1 MNGKD
6 VQLAELL
13 EPTVEAAGFEL
24 VHVEFVS
31 GSNAVLRLYI
41 DSPGG
46 IEIADCEAVSRD
58 VSALLDVE
66 DPLPGAYQ
74 LEVSS
79 PGLDRPLTKAEHFE
93 RFLGEDIRI
102 WLREACEGRRK
113 FKGRLSAFA
122 GGTLTLDCDDIQLE
136 VQLED
141 IEQAR
146 LVPQYSL

>member
-6 VQLAELL
+6 AQLADLL

-24 VHVEFVS
+24 VHVEFVA
-31 GSNAVLRLYI
+31 GNNAVLRLYI

-46 IEIADCEAVSRD
+46 VEIADCEAVSRD

-93 RFLGEDIRI
+93 RFMGEAVRI
-102 WLREACEGRRK
+102 WLREAFEGRRK
-113 FKGRLSAFA
+113 FKGQLSGFSD
-122 GGTLTLDCDDIQLE
+122 GQITLDCGDIQLQVRLDE
-136 VQLED
+136 